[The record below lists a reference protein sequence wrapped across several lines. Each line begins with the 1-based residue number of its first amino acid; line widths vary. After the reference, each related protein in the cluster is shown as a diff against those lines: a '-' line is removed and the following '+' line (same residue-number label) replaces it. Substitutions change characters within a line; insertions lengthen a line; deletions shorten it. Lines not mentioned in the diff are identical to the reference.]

1 MSSCSTV
8 YQISDTFPEFFF
20 LQHSWMFHERKE
32 MNELRNKTKK
42 TTYIWSFILILCV
55 NVLASFSSVQFSSVA
70 QLCPTLCNPMDCLI
84 QGLPVHHQ
92 LRESTQTLVHWV
104 SDTVQPSHPLS
115 SPSPP
120 TFSLSQ
126 DQDFT
131 SGGQNIGV
139 SVSACL
145 SNKYSRLI
153 SFRIDWLDLLAVQ
166 ETLKSLLQHHSSKTS
181 ILCCSAYLYSNSHI
195 HTWQLEKP

>member
-1 MSSCSTV
+1 MLPLKIIYSVPLLFLQLIMSSCSTV

-84 QGLPVHHQ
+84 QVLILGKTEGGRRRWRQRMRWLDGITDSMDKCLSRLPELVMN
-92 LRESTQTLVHWV
+92 REALDEAVHWV
-104 SDTVQPSHPLS
+104 AKSRTQ
-115 SPSPP
+115 
-120 TFSLSQ
+120 
-126 DQDFT
+126 
-131 SGGQNIGV
+131 
-139 SVSACL
+139 L
-145 SNKYSRLI
+145 SNWTELNWTERS
-153 SFRIDWLDLLAVQ
+153 
-166 ETLKSLLQHHSSKTS
+166 
-181 ILCCSAYLYSNSHI
+181 
-195 HTWQLEKP
+195 